1 MTSPSERKALL
12 DDRTPLVVASHMR
25 SGTHL
30 TIDLLRRNLASASSR
45 YLNLDRLMPGE
56 GHGAPLRLADFEREL
71 SGLGACPLLKTHTPA
86 ATGWFRAADERSLR
100 ANALLASS
108 RILYVVRDGRDVL
121 VSLYYYMRHYSEHVR
136 EQSFERFL
144 RDRDDF
150 FQACPGFE
158 GLDRVSAWAR
168 HVEGWLA
175 EPRVVVIRYEDLISR
190 REKCLRRALE
200 RLELPAPERVE
211 PVPVPAGLPRR
222 LLRRLIAPIFPRRV
236 STAIRPRR
244 GVSGDAAGHFTQRDE
259 MLFRE
264 RAGAVLERLGAL
276 GLAS

>member
-1 MTSPSERKALL
+1 MRSPGEPNA
-12 DDRTPLVVASHMR
+12 TPLIVASHMR

-30 TIDLLRRNLASASSR
+30 TIDLLRRNLAQASSR
-45 YLNLDRLMPGE
+45 YLNLDRLMPGD
-56 GHGAPLRLADFEREL
+56 GHGAPLGLAEFEREL

-86 ATGWFRAADERSLR
+86 GPGWFGADDERSPR
-100 ANALLASS
+100 ADALLASS

-121 VSLYYYMRHYSEHVR
+121 VSLYYYMRHYSERVR

-150 FQACPGFE
+150 FQTCPGFE
-158 GLDRVSAWAR
+158 GLDRISAWAR

-175 EPRVVVIRYEDLISR
+175 EPRATVIRYEDLISR
-190 REKCLRRALE
+190 RETCLRRALE
-200 RLELPAPERVE
+200 RLELPAPERIE

-222 LLRRLIAPIFPRRV
+222 LLRRVIAPIFPRRV
-236 STAIRPRR
+236 STAILPRR
-244 GVSGDAAGHFTQRDE
+244 GVIGDAARHFTQRDE
-259 MLFRE
+259 ALFRD

-276 GLAS
+276 ELAS